1 MHNFHHIGKDPS
13 FVAQDLNFSTID
25 STFVTVNAG
34 WPALKGTDT
43 AHIQN
48 DSGSKSLQKHNR
60 QKKYRKLR
68 QARGRQ
74 KNRVNDALQKLTTER
89 VKENPGASFVFEDLN
104 GIRTSGNNRKF
115 RTKLNRWPYRLY
127 QKMIEYK
134 SSFKTVYVNPRGTS
148 SECPVCGDKL
158 TAWGISKCETCG
170 VDYDRLASL
179 AITLRLCGY
188 PFTVSADGLL

>member
-1 MHNFHHIGKDPS
+1 MYNFHHIGNDPS
-13 FVAQDLNFSTID
+13 FVAQDFTID

-48 DSGSKSLQKHNR
+48 DSGSKSLQKHIHNR

-104 GIRTSGNNRKF
+104 GIRTSGDNKGRKF
-115 RTKLNRWPYRLY
+115 RGKLN
-127 QKMIEYK
+127 K
-134 SSFKTVYVNPRGTS
+134 
-148 SECPVCGDKL
+148 
-158 TAWGISKCETCG
+158 
-170 VDYDRLASL
+170 
-179 AITLRLCGY
+179 
-188 PFTVSADGLL
+188 